1 MPVREN
7 KLLHPFDLELM
18 KCILPQNMPYNIP
31 NFLLISF
38 QHCYH
43 NNCLGYGL
51 VLTSIF
57 QHLGINVLNHQTQY
71 VKSSNIVSHLNLP
84 PRPLIIFELE
94 TTGSPESHLNLLS
107 HIDAPNTLTQLSLQN
122 QSNLLSQIESLQ
134 LSVHHLRDMLYMLME
149 LQKISVPPYHFSA
162 STSSAKEYQSAQ
174 TPQDDTLTFSW
185 STFLPCSH
193 ARFLTIREDCI
204 IIYIY
209 AITNYSG

>member
-1 MPVREN
+1 M
-7 KLLHPFDLELM
+7 
-18 KCILPQNMPYNIP
+18 
-31 NFLLISF
+31 
-38 QHCYH
+38 
-43 NNCLGYGL
+43 
-51 VLTSIF
+51 
-57 QHLGINVLNHQTQY
+57 
-71 VKSSNIVSHLNLP
+71 KSSNIVSHLNLP